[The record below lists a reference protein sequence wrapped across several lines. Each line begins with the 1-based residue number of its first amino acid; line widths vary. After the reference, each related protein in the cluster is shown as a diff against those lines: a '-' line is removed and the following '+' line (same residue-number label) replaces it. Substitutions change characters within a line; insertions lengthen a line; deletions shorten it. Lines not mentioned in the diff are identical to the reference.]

1 MRKRLL
7 FTDHARIVI
16 EERELKS
23 AWVESAAS
31 SPDWEQVDPTRP
43 GVVRRFLAV
52 PDERDGRILRV
63 ALVETP
69 EEIPIL
75 SAFLD
80 RRARKPK

>member
-23 AWVESAAS
+23 AWVESAAT

-52 PDERDGRILRV
+52 PERDGRILRV

-69 EEIPIL
+69 EEIRIL